1 LSDDDAVNE
10 ERRVHINI
18 DNFTGAG
25 TRRKSRR
32 LVNEECMRK
41 LKESNRWKIK
51 EENERQLREEE
62 ERLIFVEVLRRIQ
75 KRDDLKMRDEFYD
88 IDKLS
93 QLNDKM
99 IPAAEDDT
107 ITIEGLDFSALE
119 TTETVTVMMDSP
131 RDEHLAGPGSDGSC
145 TTSSTIRSLSFY
157 NERKS
162 ESPKRSGD
170 EADQRI
176 TSDKLKRS
184 DSDVRSRNSS
194 FDLRTK
200 SNSFRSNRSMSTH
213 SMTQDT
219 LDEGIV
225 ERLREGIEKNM
236 QPKKIP
242 AAIVSG
248 GVPGGDRIAE
258 ESSRKP
264 RAAGAFTKPILHPTR
279 SKLMEEY
286 EKNIKVEI
294 DIKVAMLN
302 EKKIR
307 TKDDINVIIKTTKKM

>member
-1 LSDDDAVNE
+1 LSDDDALNE

-93 QLNDKM
+93 QLNNK
-99 IPAAEDDT
+99 IPTAEDDT

-131 RDEHLAGPGSDGSC
+131 RDEHLAGPDSDGSC

-157 NERKS
+157 NERRS
-162 ESPKRSGD
+162 DSQKRSGD

-176 TSDKLKRS
+176 TSEKLKRS
-184 DSDVRSRNSS
+184 DSDGRSRNSS

-200 SNSFRSNRSMSTH
+200 SNSFKSNRSMSNH

-236 QPKKIP
+236 QPKKIS
-242 AAIVSG
+242 AVSSC
-248 GVPGGDRIAE
+248 VPGGDRIAE
-258 ESSRKP
+258 EGSRKP

-307 TKDDINVIIKTTKKM
+307 TKDDINVIIKTTKKI

>member
-1 LSDDDAVNE
+1 MSDDDALHE
-10 ERRVHINI
+10 ERRVNINI

-51 EENERQLREEE
+51 EENERQRREEE

-131 RDEHLAGPGSDGSC
+131 RDEHLAGPDSDGSC
-145 TTSSTIRSLSFY
+145 TTSSTIKSLSFY
-157 NERKS
+157 NERRS
-162 ESPKRSGD
+162 ESQKRSGD

-176 TSDKLKRS
+176 TSEKSKRS
-184 DSDVRSRNSS
+184 DSDVRTRNDS

-236 QPKKIP
+236 QPKKII
-242 AAIVSG
+242 AVSG
-248 GVPGGDRIAE
+248 GVPGERIAE
-258 ESSRKP
+258 ESSWKP

-307 TKDDINVIIKTTKKM
+307 TKDDINVIIKTTKKI